1 MGSII
6 EWSKIS
12 KSFRDN
18 EVLGNLS
25 LSVDEGETITI
36 IGGSGSGKTVM
47 LKILLGL
54 LRPDAGTVY
63 FEGEDITGMDEDG
76 LIEMRKQVGMLFQGG
91 ALFDS
96 LSVRENIAYPL
107 REHFSYSEGEIDRIV
122 SRKLSLVGLQGVEEM
137 YPADLSGGMKKR
149 VALARS
155 IATDPEVILYD
166 EPTTGLDPAN
176 TMRIN
181 RLIRDLQKKLKVTS
195 IIVTHDMETAF
206 FVSDRI
212 AMLYNRRIEFV
223 GSPDEARRSGNA
235 VVQNFIR
242 GHVGDDEKIT
252 E

>member
-1 MGSII
+1 M
-6 EWSKIS
+6 
-12 KSFRDN
+12 
-18 EVLGNLS
+18 GNLS